1 MLYRLSV
8 NPFANQLLLAA
19 HAMDEA
25 LDGLGKVRHGVGCT
39 LAGAAIR
46 HDVAQT
52 FDHGVNFTAS
62 IPPGGR
68 AIAAQSTTETR
79 RRGGEPVLQIG
90 IESILCLTGLQVE

>member
-8 NPFANQLLLAA
+8 NPFANQLLFAA
-19 HAMDEA
+19 HVMDEA

-52 FDHGVNFTAS
+52 FTHGFTFPATTPHRGRYDVGRS
-62 IPPGGR
+62 TSEIPHRCGD
-68 AIAAQSTTETR
+68 
-79 RRGGEPVLQIG
+79 PVFQIG
-90 IESILCLTGLQVE
+90 IESILCLTG